1 MIIRAKMLFGRVNI
15 NVIKVEDNVP
25 RVLKER
31 IVRSLR
37 ELSAEAYDWESEL
50 CLFVAT
56 SDIRYSRTRFPLLYA
71 SQRCLQSHV
80 VRGCLVVYVL
90 E

>member
-15 NVIKVEDNVP
+15 NVIKVEDNIP
-25 RVLKER
+25 RVFKKGVIR
-31 IVRSLR
+31 PFR
-37 ELSAEAYDWESEL
+37 ELSAEAYDWESEFCFL
-50 CLFVAT
+50 VST

-71 SQRCLQSHV
+71 TQSGLQRHV
-80 VRGCLVVYVL
+80 VGRRLVVYVL

>member
-50 CLFVAT
+50 GLLVAT

-71 SQRCLQSHV
+71 TQSCLQRHV
-80 VRGCLVVYVL
+80 MGSSLVVYVL